1 LRRPNRRR
9 NVPILKIPVI
19 FPVSRELCEWA
30 STPNC
35 NCKFLNDQLYRRG
48 FGRPR
53 QCSQQCDLYACRA
66 TITNRFAIL
75 SAYGPWWTRRSPDFD
90 WRQSVSES
98 LSPSASGL
106 MRLRGSEN
114 LLNFRRPRQ
123 CRRLQ
128 ATCDNARCDN
138 ASQRTC
144 NNARTRTCDNANSEQ
159 SCELVQGNDARD
171 PAHLLRV
178 NGNSR
183 IFHGSLLNKSFNRIH
198 EYGNFSEPNCC
209 SAIGSKVLRFPI
221 GPPAPISL

>member
-1 LRRPNRRR
+1 MRRPNRRR

-19 FPVSRELCEWA
+19 FPVSRELREWA

-66 TITNRFAIL
+66 TIMNRFAIL

-114 LLNFRRPRQ
+114 LLNLHRPRQ

-128 ATCDNARCDN
+128 ATCDNAASSTCDNASPRTCNNAASSTCDNGKQRRCDN
-138 ASQRTC
+138 ASH
-144 NNARTRTCDNANSEQ
+144 
-159 SCELVQGNDARD
+159 LDAR
-171 PAHLLRV
+171 
-178 NGNSR
+178 
-183 IFHGSLLNKSFNRIH
+183 
-198 EYGNFSEPNCC
+198 
-209 SAIGSKVLRFPI
+209 
-221 GPPAPISL
+221 